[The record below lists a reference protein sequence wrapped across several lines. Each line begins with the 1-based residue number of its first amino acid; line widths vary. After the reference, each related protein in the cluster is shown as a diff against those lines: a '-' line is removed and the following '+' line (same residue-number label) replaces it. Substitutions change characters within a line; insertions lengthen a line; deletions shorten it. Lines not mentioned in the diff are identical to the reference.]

1 MNERGEEGGGRPG
14 VCYYPPRVCIWCC
27 PPSFFLSLSASLDVA
42 GEQFQDHSN
51 TGGGGGGNIE
61 SMLSTSATSGGD
73 GRWGCGGMHREN
85 SHSIQPRLPFHFP
98 LTFAFFPSPSPAS
111 LSSLLTAVIVSFSLS
126 KNIAV
131 LPRCKGWM
139 GRGGRDFPDMRAAF
153 SSARRGEAGILGEI
167 RCLNDSGAR
176 GRG

>member
-1 MNERGEEGGGRPG
+1 
-14 VCYYPPRVCIWCC
+14 
-27 PPSFFLSLSASLDVA
+27 
-42 GEQFQDHSN
+42 
-51 TGGGGGGNIE
+51 
-61 SMLSTSATSGGD
+61 
-73 GRWGCGGMHREN
+73 MHREN

-139 GRGGRDFPDMRAAF
+139 GRGERF
-153 SSARRGEAGILGEI
+153 SRHACCLFICEAGRSGNLGG
-167 RCLNDSGAR
+167 NQVS
-176 GRG
+176 